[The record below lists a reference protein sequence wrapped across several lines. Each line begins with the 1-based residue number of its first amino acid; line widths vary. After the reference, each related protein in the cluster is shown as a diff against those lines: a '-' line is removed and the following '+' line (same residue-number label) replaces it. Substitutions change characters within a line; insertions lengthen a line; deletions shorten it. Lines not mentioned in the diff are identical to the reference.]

1 MEFVKAT
8 WALLSVLIALPA
20 CAWAAGTALAPARK
34 VDTVDHEFGLTL
46 PDPYR
51 WMEGDKNPE
60 FAAWLKEQGEFGRGQ
75 LDRLPRLGFWR
86 ERLGAAAGAGV
97 TNRHQVPMGGRL

>member
-8 WALLSVLIALPA
+8 WALLIFLMALPA
-20 CAWAAGTALAPARK
+20 SAWAPGTPPAPARK

-60 FAAWLKEQGEFGRGQ
+60 FAA
-75 LDRLPRLGFWR
+75 
-86 ERLGAAAGAGV
+86 
-97 TNRHQVPMGGRL
+97 

>member
-1 MEFVKAT
+1 
-8 WALLSVLIALPA
+8 LLIFLMALPA
-20 CAWAAGTALAPARK
+20 SAWAPGTPPAPARK

-60 FAAWLKEQGEFGRGQ
+60 FAA
-75 LDRLPRLGFWR
+75 
-86 ERLGAAAGAGV
+86 
-97 TNRHQVPMGGRL
+97 

>member
-1 MEFVKAT
+1 MKT
-8 WALLSVLIALPA
+8 TSILLILLIGSPAL
-20 CAWAAGTALAPARK
+20 AWEGAGAPAPARK

-51 WMEGDKNPE
+51 WMEGDKNTE
-60 FAAWLKEQGEFGRGQ
+60 FAAWLQDQGVFGRAQ
-75 LDRLPRLGFWR
+75 LDRLPRLRFWR

-97 TNRHQVPMGGRL
+97 INRQQTPWAGGCSS